1 MAKKIVSKPGLFG
14 TTVHYDERG
23 KVVGKSSPGMF
34 GSTVHYDANGKI
46 VGKSSP
52 GFLEVRYIM
61 TIITEQMEN
70 LRPVF
75 SVVRSTTIPRAG
87 ALEKVP
93 LVSLEVHI
101 LR

>member
-61 TIITEQMEN
+61 TIITEQLEN

-75 SVVRSTTIPRAG
+75 SVVRITMIPRDA
-87 ALEKVP
+87 ARAKAP
-93 LVSLEVHI
+93 PVSSAARI